1 MLELS
6 GVVTGYGSATAVR
19 DISLRIDGNGA
30 LALLGRNGAGKSTTL
45 KAIMGLVPAWSGSIV
60 FDGTDIT
67 RLRPDAIAR
76 LGVGYVPEDRRVFTD
91 LSVLENLETGAK
103 PGPGGTMRW
112 TQRRLLELFPEID
125 RRRHAA
131 AGTLS
136 GGERQM
142 LAIARA
148 LMGNPRLLLLDEPS
162 EGLAPIVVQRLATA
176 LQTLRGDGIGILI
189 SEQNRYLAKQAAD
202 DLVIMESGE
211 IRFCGGFRDL
221 ANNPEITKNYLGV

>member
-6 GVVTGYGSATAVR
+6 GVVTGYGKATAVR
-19 DISLRIDGNGA
+19 DITLRIATNGT

-45 KAIMGLVPAWSGSIV
+45 KAVMGLVPAWSGRIV
-60 FDGTDIT
+60 FDGIDIT
-67 RLRPDAIAR
+67 GMHSDAIAR
-76 LGVGYVPEDRRVFTD
+76 LGLGYVPEDRRVFTE
-91 LSVLENLETGAK
+91 LTVMENLETGAK
-103 PGPGGTMRW
+103 PGPGGDINW
-112 TQRRLLELFPEID
+112 TSKRLLELFPEIA

-162 EGLAPIVVQRLATA
+162 EGLAPVVVQRLGDI
-176 LQTLRGDGIGILI
+176 LQTLRGDGIGMLI
-189 SEQNRYLAKQAAD
+189 SEQNRYLAEKAAD
-202 DLVIMESGE
+202 DVVILESGE
-211 IRFCGGFRDL
+211 IRFRGGFKALWND
-221 ANNPEITKNYLGV
+221 PEIAKNYLGV